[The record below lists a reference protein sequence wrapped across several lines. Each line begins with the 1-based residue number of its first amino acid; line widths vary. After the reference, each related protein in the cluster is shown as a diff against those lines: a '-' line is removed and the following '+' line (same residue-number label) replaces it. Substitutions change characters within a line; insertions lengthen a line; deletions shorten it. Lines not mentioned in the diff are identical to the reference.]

1 MERNE
6 NETHLEKKKKKKKIP
21 KDTSFVDGYYAFI
34 NGFSVF
40 WLSPKPENG
49 EHLFYIFKTGHCQVF
64 FLENLFFR
72 NRLPNF

>member
-6 NETHLEKKKKKKKIP
+6 NETHLEKKKKKKIP

-40 WLSPKPENG
+40 
-49 EHLFYIFKTGHCQVF
+49 
-64 FLENLFFR
+64 
-72 NRLPNF
+72 